1 MFSVTS
7 SQIHR
12 DTGPPCPCQ
21 GEPCLSQVLTSRAV
35 FWQAHSEAG
44 RAKHWR
50 IVVPVQDGDGERNT
64 AVQSANVFTDQEQ
77 LHSWI
82 REGFPVQHG
91 TLTDRY
97 HGYSGETARCDRDQ
111 ISFLLH
117 PKLNHNEVFFI
128 SIRECDVLK
137 GLNAM
142 FQKRI
147 SPVVGL
153 MVKRSTLGPIRPYFT
168 TAFGPISLSVAKTGP
183 FRIST
188 VVPGRQRDRSCFVHS
203 YLQLFFRV
211 MVDPKPMLG
220 KPDTRWEYTKKDH

>member
-1 MFSVTS
+1 MVMVRGTLLFSPPMS
-7 SQIHR
+7 SLTKNNSTR
-12 DTGPPCPCQ
+12 GS
-21 GEPCLSQVLTSRAV
+21 EKASLS
-35 FWQAHSEAG
+35 
-44 RAKHWR
+44 
-50 IVVPVQDGDGERNT
+50 NT
-64 AVQSANVFTDQEQ
+64 APSRTDTTATAEKQ
-77 LHSWI
+77 LD
-82 REGFPVQHG
+82 V
-91 TLTDRY
+91 T
-97 HGYSGETARCDRDQ
+97 ETKFHFCF
-111 ISFLLH
+111 I
-117 PKLNHNEVFFI
+117 LNLIIMRFFSI